1 MLQYLEV
8 IQKITYY
15 IFQKVIMS
23 LALSFVDF
31 CNLMSV
37 RSESVL
43 SVAKKNKGRP
53 ISDKKFN
60 EASAKLKESFKR
72 LFGVSYEDAKEN
84 IDWKSWRQNID
95 FLYKG
100 HDVNFGKVTVAKR
113 KRKSQN
119 DSLNESLLL
128 SMEGANVEE
137 SEPVVD
143 YQKTIRELTAVVEIQ
158 KRKIESM
165 QGVFRKTRVS
175 TNSRNGGGS
184 VLEFSSETK
193 AFAIGCMAQ
202 GESACSVRRM
212 LEQMVVISPELIQ
225 VENGIG
231 GIPSLTTLNR
241 WRDLIPGL
249 NQIQCQSFID
259 SSERIIIGV
268 DESEVSK
275 TSILN
280 LGCFN
285 ETGDYH
291 CLLSRVIEGR
301 KTGVVIAEAMHSMI
315 AEYENLSDKIVGT
328 ASDQG
333 ASQLCANRILAEIL
347 GKELEQYNCS
357 MHSAKIIEKDFN
369 DKFPLGKQAVECAAV
384 LFGTRQSAGNSI
396 NSIRPALEIAL
407 KIEKN
412 IRFSRFR
419 TSVGCRFAIDF
430 SNGKELIANR
440 EIVIKVCD
448 TAPGNRWAVDLKK
461 LMTTD
466 WHRCLHEL
474 GAMILHWKS
483 IVSPFYSKLGK
494 LVTLGETRGTARE
507 LLDKYT
513 QLDDSS
519 DPYSYLLSGFEHDH
533 ECYGVISQHWSTTDA
548 VEKSNVNK
556 LVKSAVLNAST
567 KVKKDVNLILKLKG
581 DHQLIVPMTNKRCES
596 TFSLLKVSFIQFM
609 PMFYLLIF
617 SALSPQI
624 HRYG

>member
-1 MLQYLEV
+1 
-8 IQKITYY
+8 
-15 IFQKVIMS
+15 MS

-31 CNLMSV
+31 CSLMDL

-43 SVAKKNKGRP
+43 NDAKKYKKNNRKS

-60 EASAKLKESFKR
+60 ETSTKLKASFKR
-72 LFGVSYEDAKEN
+72 LFGVTYEDAKEN
-84 IDWKSWRQNID
+84 IDLKNWRHNID
-95 FLYKG
+95 ILYKG

-113 KRKSQN
+113 KRKSLN
-119 DSLNESLLL
+119 DSLNDSFLCGFEA
-128 SMEGANVEE
+128 ANVSEI
-137 SEPVVD
+137 EPVVD
-143 YQKTIRELTAVVEIQ
+143 YEQKYREMCAVVEL
-158 KRKIESM
+158 KDRKIESM
-165 QGVFRKTRVS
+165 QGIFRKTRVP
-175 TNSRNGGGS
+175 TNSRRGGGS
-184 VLEFSSETK
+184 VLEFSNETK

-249 NQIQCQSFID
+249 NQIQCQAFID

-285 ETGDYH
+285 EHGDYH

-333 ASQLCANRILAEIL
+333 ASQLCANKILAEIL
-347 GKELEQYNCS
+347 GRELEQYNCS

-369 DKFPLGKQAVECAAV
+369 EKFPFGKLAVECAAV
-384 LFGTRQSAGNSI
+384 LYGTRQSAGNSI
-396 NSIRPALEIAL
+396 NSIRPALEVAL
-407 KIEKN
+407 KVEKN
-412 IRFSRFR
+412 IRFSPFR

-440 EIVIKVCD
+440 EIVIKTCD
-448 TAPGNRWAVDLKK
+448 TAPGNRWAVDLKR

-466 WHRCLHEL
+466 WHQCLPEL
-474 GAMILHWKS
+474 GAMIVHWKS

-494 LVTLGETRGTARE
+494 LVTLGETRASGRE
-507 LLDKYT
+507 LLDKYN
-513 QLDDSS
+513 QLADSS
-519 DPYSYLLSGFEHDH
+519 DPYSYLLTGFEHDH
-533 ECYGVISQHWSTTDA
+533 ECYGVISQHWSTTDPVA
-548 VEKSNVNK
+548 KSNVNK
-556 LVKSAVLNAST
+556 LVKSAVVNASY
-567 KVKKDVNLILKLKG
+567 KVKKDVNFILQLKG

-596 TFSLLKVSFIQFM
+596 TFSLLKVSFIQSLRSF
-609 PMFYLLIF
+609 LLINAF
-617 SALSPQI
+617 STFISNSSLWIKKRRLS
-624 HRYG
+624 